1 MDLLNNF
8 LIKMKDNF
16 NIEELI
22 KSIYENMQH
31 KSYHNRLHY
40 KKYENSLIQL
50 FSESSQEYTKWDI
63 YNICRSII
71 FSSST
76 GKIVSY
82 SHSNIKYL
90 TYDDFKTL
98 NINQDTIFT
107 ESHEGTLISVFFYND
122 KWYYAT
128 RREIDMYKTHRYIL
142 GDKSKLSHG
151 EMFDECLTKCGLTK
165 EQFEEKLDKSYQ
177 YHFELVHYDNKINMS
192 YDIRFGEN
200 YTKLYLLFIRDVN
213 NEIIDKQSINN
224 MSDNLNITMSS
235 EISYNELMDIMRTDN
250 LLEIEGYMFNRTNEN
265 GNIELCKV
273 LHNNYNNKIRYNPG
287 YKTHQELC
295 LYLYQKNLLSDDK
308 ISMNYKI
315 YKNQGNNEFGSVETI
330 GLLNAVITY
339 IGQRMLDIYY
349 KFNNNSMI
357 HKNEEIFKNLF
368 IDNKEY
374 NIIFYTLG
382 KMKGIHKNR
391 QVTINEM
398 RKFLKYNMSASD
410 VWKLGNTIKKF
421 ELNENILMTYPVK
434 IVNLFWEP

>member
-177 YHFELVHYDNKINMS
+177 YHF
-192 YDIRFGEN
+192 
-200 YTKLYLLFIRDVN
+200 
-213 NEIIDKQSINN
+213 
-224 MSDNLNITMSS
+224 
-235 EISYNELMDIMRTDN
+235 
-250 LLEIEGYMFNRTNEN
+250 
-265 GNIELCKV
+265 
-273 LHNNYNNKIRYNPG
+273 
-287 YKTHQELC
+287 
-295 LYLYQKNLLSDDK
+295 
-308 ISMNYKI
+308 
-315 YKNQGNNEFGSVETI
+315 
-330 GLLNAVITY
+330 
-339 IGQRMLDIYY
+339 
-349 KFNNNSMI
+349 MI
-357 HKNEEIFKNLF
+357 
-368 IDNKEY
+368 
-374 NIIFYTLG
+374 
-382 KMKGIHKNR
+382 
-391 QVTINEM
+391 
-398 RKFLKYNMSASD
+398 A
-410 VWKLGNTIKKF
+410 
-421 ELNENILMTYPVK
+421 
-434 IVNLFWEP
+434 